1 MATAVLL
8 DTRRA
13 DDTPRLVPVADLLDD
28 FMADTE
34 RRYEARRAGVAL
46 GPVTGF
52 PALDDAVGGCLMPG
66 LHVFHG
72 GPGTGKTAFAW
83 QAAAQAARCGAP
95 AVFVTCEMGPPELL
109 ARAIARETGT
119 YLGRIKSGEL
129 APSAMLDLARRTL
142 ARLPNVYLV
151 DGIRA
156 WPSAGWLAEALAS
169 VRGDS
174 GHALLVIDSI
184 HTWSL
189 GLESDKSEYDTLTFA
204 INALSQL
211 GADSNV
217 PVLGVAERNRA
228 SMERGGLHAGAGTR
242 RFEYAATSM
251 IDLSREDTEGKDR
264 SSFPGTVPPIAS
276 VRATVVKNRHGNA
289 PIRVDLLFE
298 GRCQRF
304 AEE

>member
-8 DTRRA
+8 DMPRT
-13 DDTPRLVPVADLLDD
+13 DETPRLVPLADLLDG
-28 FMADTE
+28 FLADAE
-34 RRYEARRAGVAL
+34 RRHEARRAGVAL

-52 PALDDAVGGCLMPG
+52 ESLDTVLGGCLMPG
-66 LHVFHG
+66 LHVLHG

-83 QAAAQAARCGAP
+83 QVAAHCGAP
-95 AVFVTCEMGPPELL
+95 AIFVSCEMGPHELL
-109 ARAIARETGT
+109 ARAIARETST

-129 APSAMLDLARRTL
+129 APSAMLDLARRAL

-156 WPSAGWLAEALAS
+156 WPSAGWLAESLAS
-169 VRGDS
+169 VRGDA
-174 GHALLVIDSI
+174 GYALLVIDSI

-204 INALSQL
+204 INALGQL
-211 GADSNV
+211 GADSNL

-228 SMERGGLHAGAGTR
+228 SMERGGLHAGAGSR

-251 IDLSREDTEGKDR
+251 IDLSREDSEGKDR
-264 SSFPGTVPPIAS
+264 TIFPGTVEPIAP

-304 AEE
+304 GEE